1 MPLRKLP
8 AESSSRQIKS
18 QSNME
23 DPIINIKQA
32 IRQLAESGVN
42 TSELMSATLKAADM
56 FREIKDSDGEWTR
69 REIVDVVENFVA
81 SEDRRNRMF
90 AWLEDHKAPEGAD
103 KLVFVKLPKGEDK
116 GARKQLLEFLLE
128 VMVHGKEANF
138 DRFDKADCAKWID
151 LVNNDHKSTWKPT
164 EEQLNTLRLFA
175 LNQPVG
181 LKEFRVLESL
191 YEELKKL

>member
-1 MPLRKLP
+1 
-8 AESSSRQIKS
+8 
-18 QSNME
+18 ME

-32 IRQLAESGVN
+32 IRQLAECGVN
-42 TSELMSATLKAADM
+42 TGELMSATLKAADM

-90 AWLEDHKAPEGAD
+90 AWLEDHKAPGGAD
-103 KLVFVKLPKGEDK
+103 KHVSAEPPESENGEV
-116 GARKQLLEFLLE
+116 RKQLLEFLLDLI
-128 VMVHGKEANF
+128 VFGKNANF

-151 LVNNDHKSTWKPT
+151 LVNYSHKSTRKPT
-164 EEQLNTLRLFA
+164 EEQLNTLRLFV

-181 LKEFRVLESL
+181 LKEFEVLRSL
-191 YEELKKL
+191 YEDLKKL

>member
-1 MPLRKLP
+1 
-8 AESSSRQIKS
+8 
-18 QSNME
+18 ME

-32 IRQLAESGVN
+32 IRQLAECGVN

-90 AWLEDHKAPEGAD
+90 AWLEDHKAPEGSD
-103 KLVFVKLPKGEDK
+103 KQVSVKLSESGDK
-116 GARKQLLEFLLE
+116 EARKQLSEFLFE
-128 VMVHGKEANF
+128 VMVHGKNANF
-138 DRFDKADCAKWID
+138 DRFGKADCAKWID
-151 LVNNDHKSTWKPT
+151 LVNHGHKSAWKPT
-164 EEQLNTLRLFA
+164 DGQLNTLRLFV

-181 LKEFRVLESL
+181 LKELRVLESL
-191 YEELKKL
+191 YDELKKL